1 MTKWAKLVRFLSV
14 LHNCTICRRFGDIWR
29 WKSVAGF
36 DDIEFTSF
44 ENIRSYRI
52 MQSRCYRILRPSFIV
67 KYDQSRCIL
76 YSCQVLKE
84 NLLVWFTCHG
94 TMLGLVSS
102 NMTNLTTV
110 YFPLNRLRYDSD
122 IKKKM
127 SAHII
132 HKLYTYHTFSMYNNW
147 KSTIWIKHDYIM
159 KYIQYITDHCIKK
172 YMHHAF
178 SVCNNWMKTV
188 LCR

>member
-1 MTKWAKLVRFLSV
+1 MPPVWGYLTLK
-14 LHNCTICRRFGDIWR
+14 I
-29 WKSVAGF
+29 VAGF

-122 IKKKM
+122 IKKKNVRTYNTL
-127 SAHII
+127 HII
-132 HKLYTYHTFSMYNNW
+132 DRHT
-147 KSTIWIKHDYIM
+147 KIIYISHIFNVQQL
-159 KYIQYITDHCIKK
+159 KVNQLNQT
-172 YMHHAF
+172 
-178 SVCNNWMKTV
+178 
-188 LCR
+188 